1 MGGSTYT
8 YDVWRGHPH
17 RDEVLGFL
25 RDVRAKAVALR
36 MKVEAY
42 NEEAGPAAAD
52 AERVIAYVGQAVLD
66 EGEVL

>member
-1 MGGSTYT
+1 MLACAGSA
-8 YDVWRGHPH
+8 
-17 RDEVLGFL
+17 
-25 RDVRAKAVALR
+25 RARRTPVR